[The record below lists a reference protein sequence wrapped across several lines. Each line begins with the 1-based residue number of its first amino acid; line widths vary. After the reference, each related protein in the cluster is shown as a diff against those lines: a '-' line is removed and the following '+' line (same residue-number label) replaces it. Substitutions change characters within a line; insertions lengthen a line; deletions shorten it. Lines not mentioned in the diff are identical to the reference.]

1 VTATSLR
8 EKLGA
13 FDISGGVG
21 PVEYI
26 VEMPVEGGGTL
37 RLQGPEESIPSGL
50 VPAANPLG
58 TETLIAKTDE
68 TVQAALD
75 DLAPAINATT
85 ERMRKFAADEVTVEF
100 GLLLGVEGGVVI
112 AKGSAGPAPKV

>member
-1 VTATSLR
+1 M
-8 EKLGA
+8 
-13 FDISGGVG
+13 
-21 PVEYI
+21 EYI
-26 VEMPVEGGGTL
+26 VEMPVEGGGML
-37 RLQGPEESIPSGL
+37 RLQGPEDSIPSGL

-112 AKGSAGPAPKV
+112 AKGSAEVHFTVTLSWKRQDGYTPPSAK